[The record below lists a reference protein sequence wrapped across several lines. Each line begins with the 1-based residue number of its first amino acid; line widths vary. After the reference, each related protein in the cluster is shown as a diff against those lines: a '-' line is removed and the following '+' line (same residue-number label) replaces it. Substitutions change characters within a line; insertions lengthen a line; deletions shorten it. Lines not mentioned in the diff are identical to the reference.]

1 MGVGVADV
9 DADSADEDAG
19 GGLVFNPIPLPDTN
33 RRGGNARHNTLEEY
47 PLLQG
52 GAVAVEEAADG
63 TTRPTHTSVGT
74 TGTRATAVVL
84 MCPDGTTAKPAL
96 RAGMTT
102 RRGTP
107 AN

>member
-19 GGLVFNPIPLPDTN
+19 GELVFNPIPLPDTN

-47 PLLQG
+47 PLLWG
-52 GAVAVEEAADG
+52 GAVAVEEAADE
-63 TTRPTHTSVGT
+63 TRPIRTNAGTIGTH
-74 TGTRATAVVL
+74 ATAVVL
-84 MCPDGTTAKPAL
+84 MCPDGTTVKPAP